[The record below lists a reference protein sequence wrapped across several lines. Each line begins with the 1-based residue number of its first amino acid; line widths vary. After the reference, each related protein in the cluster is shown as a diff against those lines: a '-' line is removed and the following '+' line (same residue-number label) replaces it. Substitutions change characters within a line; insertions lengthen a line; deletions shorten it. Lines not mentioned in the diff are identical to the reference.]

1 MQHEP
6 RPPELARTFSVAGFA
21 FMLVG
26 LAIAAFELRYGLL
39 LRRLGL
45 GGRVVVLVCA
55 TGFSVWGLK
64 ELIAN
69 WWPSLGR
76 RGIARHRAGW
86 PVEGRVYL
94 LITGVVFVG
103 ALLGQSNPLLL
114 VFAML
119 AGPYII
125 NAWISFLSLK
135 GVTVVR
141 TAPRRVMAGEPT
153 SVEVRLGNSKRWFS
167 AWGVILRDTISD
179 LSERLEAEVLVPR
192 VPPRGERRAN
202 YRLRLMHRGRYQLGP
217 LRINTR
223 FPLGLVER
231 GLTVAGTDTILVYPR
246 IGRLTANWSQQLL
259 MATQLVPDM
268 APRSGPFNDE
278 YHQLR
283 EYRLGDDP
291 RAIHWPTSAR
301 RNELMVREFRESRD
315 RHLIVLLDPWL
326 PERGA
331 DDDRERVEL
340 AISLAATV
348 CVHHLRSGRE
358 SQVFLS
364 AAAAVPVHWES
375 GGGGVESLLDE
386 LALLRGW
393 SGTDLSPLLAALP
406 ATRSLRA
413 RTLLIS
419 TRAAA
424 ASEWLARQQPS
435 GGESRGGGD
444 AIHVVGTDRE
454 KLALLVDWRGL

>member
-1 MQHEP
+1 
-6 RPPELARTFSVAGFA
+6 
-21 FMLVG
+21 MLVG

-39 LRRLGL
+39 LRRLGM

-69 WWPSLGR
+69 WWPALGR
-76 RGIARHRAGW
+76 RGFARHRAGW

-94 LITGVVFVG
+94 VITVVVFVG
-103 ALLGQSNPLLL
+103 ALLGRSNPLLL

-119 AGPYII
+119 AGPYIV

-153 SVEVRLGNSKRWFS
+153 SVEVCLGNNKRWLS

-179 LSERLEAEVLVPR
+179 HFERLEAEVLVPR
-192 VPPRGERRAN
+192 VPPRAERRAH
-202 YRLRLMHRGRYQLGP
+202 YSLRLMHRGRYQLGP

-246 IGRLTANWSQQLL
+246 IGRLTASWSQQLL
-259 MATQLVPDM
+259 MATELVPDM

-283 EYRLGDDP
+283 EYRRGDDP

-315 RHLIVLLDPWL
+315 RHLVVLLDAWMA
-326 PERGA
+326 ERGA
-331 DDDRERVEL
+331 VDDRERTEL

-348 CVHHLRSGRE
+348 CVHHLRNSRE
-358 SQVFLS
+358 SQVFFS
-364 AAAAVPVHWES
+364 AAAAVPVHWDS
-375 GGGGVESLLDE
+375 GGGGVETLLDE
-386 LALLRGW
+386 LALLRPW
-393 SGTDLSPLLAALP
+393 SGTDLSPLMGALP
-406 ATRSLRA
+406 AARGLRA

-424 ASEWLARQQPS
+424 ASEWLARQQQA
-435 GGESRGGGD
+435 GAESRWGGGD
-444 AIHVVGTDRE
+444 AIHVVGADRE
-454 KLALLVDWRGL
+454 KLATLVDWRGL